1 MTLCDT
7 FCNVKPVVET
17 TAAATTTAPFTGTTV
32 FETTTVPLAPEGGSA
47 MSYSLAVST
56 LMALLMA

>member
-1 MTLCDT
+1 MTLCDA
-7 FCNVKPVVET
+7 FCNVLPVVET
-17 TAAATTTAPFTGTTV
+17 TAAATTTAAFTGTTV